1 MAEQIGTEKQWNWS
15 AGAGDGPL
23 VARYPDATPVHGTKP
38 NNKVSDPLRILFC
51 GSDVFSCYSLK
62 ALHAEHKANPGLIKS
77 IDVMVRPGK
86 AFGRGYKEIRQVP
99 IQNLAEELSLPI
111 HIRDTFTGWSL
122 PQSPHGEPINL
133 IVAVSFGLFVPPRI
147 LNQAKY
153 GGLNVH
159 PSLLPDLRGPA
170 PLHHALLNRL
180 SHTGVSLQTLS
191 PQTFDAGTVIAQT
204 PLPGIPIPHACTVSQ
219 LHDLLAPLGAEM
231 LVSSLQKGLHVPPLT
246 PVIDNTIPPLIPSP
260 VENKRYT
267 HAPKITKADQ
277 RWSILKHSAAD
288 AALRARVCGAGS
300 LWASVYLPLPVP
312 VAAKES
318 SEKKVTKKEDQKEK
332 EEEEKQLE
340 LQLPLYYPHPLE
352 ESAKG
357 SPKRIILEDVSELFI
372 PSSSDDDA
380 GLEQKYE
387 AYRRIVQSMNSGK
400 SSSIE
405 QLGLEPVSL
414 PQPHTESS
422 SDPLSWFLRLGED
435 EYVHVETTA
444 ANGEKVTERKPRV
457 SWALCTRL
465 GLDGGKEE
473 DKGAVTFVIPE
484 DGGKFGLLRVGKIK
498 VEGKGAKPARQVMKE
513 LAVKAG

>member
-1 MAEQIGTEKQWNWS
+1 MLLQRLTISSGMRSSLSSFSRRASSSS
-15 AGAGDGPL
+15 AFT
-23 VARYPDATPVHGTKP
+23 RCSYSTKP

-204 PLPGIPIPHACTVSQ
+204 PLPGIPIPPACTVSQ
-219 LHDLLAPLGAEM
+219 LHDLLAPLGADM
-231 LVSSLQKGLHVPPLT
+231 LVSSLQKGLHVPPLA
-246 PVIDNTIPPLIPSP
+246 PVIDNTIPITPPLPSP
-260 VENKRYT
+260 VENKMYT

-277 RWSILKHSAAD
+277 RWSILHHSAAD

-300 LWASVYLPLPVP
+300 LWASVYLPI
-312 VAAKES
+312 ASEGS
-318 SEKKVTKKEDQKEK
+318 SEKKGTKKEAQK
-332 EEEEKQLE
+332 EKQLE
-340 LQLPLYYPHPLE
+340 YPLNYPHPLE

-372 PSSSDDDA
+372 PSSSVDDDA

-387 AYRRIVQSMNSGK
+387 SYRRIVESMNSGN
-400 SSSIE
+400 SWSTE
-405 QLGLEPVSL
+405 QLGLEPVYL
-414 PQPHTESS
+414 PQSHTESP
-422 SDPLSWFLRLGED
+422 SDPLSWLLRLGED
-435 EYVHVETTA
+435 EYVHVETTT